1 MLRPSNAPAIALL
14 AAALVAAPALAQ
26 RYPTKTVR
34 IVVGFPAGGATDV
47 VARAVGQRLSDAFGQ
62 TFLVDNRPGAASNIG
77 AEAVA
82 RSAADGYTLLMGS
95 ISLAI
100 NPTLYAKLPYN
111 ALRDFIPVIRVTN
124 TPFMACVHPSLPVR
138 SVKDLIALARA
149 RPGQLQY
156 ASAGN
161 GSGAHLFTELFR
173 SMAGIDVQHIPYK
186 GAAPAMT
193 DLMSGQIPFMFDNI
207 ISMAPQA
214 RAGRIRCVAVTTATR
229 SPIAPDLPTVAEAG
243 LPGYE
248 ANAWFGLFAPVG
260 TPVEVVDRLN
270 AEVNRALELPA
281 LRERLQALGCE
292 PAGGTAAQYA
302 AFFRSEVDKWG
313 KVVRSAGA
321 KVD

>member
-1 MLRPSNAPAIALL
+1 MSIRKLLCRTLGTALAIAAAV
-14 AAALVAAPALAQ
+14 AAAQ
-26 RYPTKTVR
+26 SYPTKQVR

-47 VARAVGQRLSDAFGQ
+47 VARAMAQRMNEAFGQ
-62 TFLVDNRPGAASNIG
+62 PVIVDNRPGAASNIG
-77 AEAVA
+77 ADAVA
-82 RSAADGYTLLMGS
+82 KSPADGYTLLMGS

-111 ALRDFIPVIRVTN
+111 ALRDFAPVIRVTN
-124 TPFMACVHPSLPVR
+124 TPFMLCVHPSVPAK
-138 SVKDLIALARA
+138 SMKDLVALARS

-156 ASAGN
+156 GSAGN

-193 DLMSGQIPFMFDNI
+193 DLLGGQIPFMFDNI

-214 RAGRIRCVAVTTATR
+214 KSGKIRCLAVSTTTR
-229 SPIAPDLPTVAEAG
+229 SAIAPDIPTVAEAG

-248 ANAWFGLFAPVG
+248 ANAWFGLFAPAG
-260 TPVEVVDRLN
+260 TPPDVIERIN
-270 AEVNRALELPA
+270 AEINRALRQPA
-281 LRERLQALGCE
+281 VRERLEALGCE
-292 PAGGTAAQYA
+292 PAGGSAAEYA
-302 AFFRSEVDKWG
+302 AFYRAEVEKWG

-321 KVD
+321 KID